1 MLLDQYKIKALREQR
16 SWSQQRLADAAGL
29 SIRTIQRLEKE
40 GVASMESTLSLTAVF
55 ECELEEILA
64 SKQSEANYSK
74 IIFYFYLAIALII
87 GLVIGLL
94 I

>member
-1 MLLDQYKIKALREQR
+1 
-16 SWSQQRLADAAGL
+16 
-29 SIRTIQRLEKE
+29 
-40 GVASMESTLSLTAVF
+40 MESTLSLAAVF

-64 SKQSEANYSK
+64 SKQSEGDYSK
-74 IIFYFYLAIALII
+74 IAFYFYLAIGFIGLVI

>member
-64 SKQSEANYSK
+64 SQQSEANYSK
-74 IIFYFYLAIALII
+74 IAFYFYLAIALFI

>member
-1 MLLDQYKIKALREQR
+1 
-16 SWSQQRLADAAGL
+16 
-29 SIRTIQRLEKE
+29 
-40 GVASMESTLSLTAVF
+40 MESTLSLIAVF

-74 IIFYFYLAIALII
+74 IAFYFYLAIALFI

>member
-40 GVASMESTLSLTAVF
+40 GIASMESTLSLIAVF

-74 IIFYFYLAIALII
+74 IAFYFYLAIALFI